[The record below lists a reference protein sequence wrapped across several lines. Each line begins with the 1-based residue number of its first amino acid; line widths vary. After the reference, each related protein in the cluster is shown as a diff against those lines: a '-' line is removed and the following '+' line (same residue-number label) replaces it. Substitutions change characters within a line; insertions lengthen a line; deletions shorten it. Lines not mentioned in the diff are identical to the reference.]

1 MSHGEDD
8 DDPQLKS
15 LRAVWLSMP
24 DEDPPERGLDALMAA
39 ARVKA
44 TEMSAAPVAEEAT
57 PTWWQRFL
65 AGLRRPPILAFA
77 TVLVLVAGAVLIGN
91 RHTKLD
97 ATAPSGGA
105 GPSSEDVPTQAPAER
120 SYETAPPPPAMPPPP
135 ARHLD
140 RKESSHSVGGAQHL
154 AAPRDEEANG
164 VDVREDDQADVT
176 ATDATPTNTKANE
189 TTAKTKT
196 TTTSGAKAPKG
207 ERTVDTGRDSCSA
220 VRAKLQGLQPA
231 DARAYR
237 SKIASDPALAKCIE
251 PAAEAA
257 TTAAPAE

>member
-39 ARVKA
+39 ARTKA
-44 TEMSAAPVAEEAT
+44 TEMSAAPVAEDET
-57 PTWWQRFL
+57 PSWWQRFL
-65 AGLRRPPILAFA
+65 AGLRRPPVLAFA
-77 TVLVLVAGAVLIGN
+77 TVLVLVAGAVLVGN

-105 GPSSEDVPTQAPAER
+105 SPSSEDVPTQAPTER
-120 SYETAPPPPAMPPPP
+120 SYETAPPPATMPPPP
-135 ARHLD
+135 APHLD
-140 RKESSHSVGGAQHL
+140 RKESQHSVGGTQHL
-154 AAPRDEEANG
+154 AAPRDDEANG
-164 VDVREDDQADVT
+164 VEVREGDQAD
-176 ATDATPTNTKANE
+176 ATKTNAANE
-189 TTAKTKT
+189 TTATKTKA

-207 ERTVDTGRDSCSA
+207 ESTADTGRDSCSA
-220 VRAKLQGLQPA
+220 IRAKLQGLQPA

-237 SKIASDPALAKCIE
+237 SKIASDPALAKCVE
-251 PAAEAA
+251 SPAEAA
-257 TTAAPAE
+257 TAAPAE